1 MTVSQQPP
9 TSSRSG
15 RFATLPKRIA
25 VAVVAIPAILWL
37 SIQGGY
43 LFFGLIVLLS
53 SLALYEFYKLAEKKG
68 AFPLKIVGLLAGLLV
83 NSACIYERLQIDVF
97 EFFADR
103 GIHLSMFSQHQ
114 FLSVILIVF
123 VLLVALLEL
132 FRTQGSPLLNLGST
146 VAGVLCISLCFGT
159 LVMMRELF
167 PYGFPMH
174 RFFSVSF
181 ADDNQIAQ
189 VNRWGGMT
197 VIALFATIWACDTA
211 AYFGGLLLG
220 RHKLFER
227 VSPGKTWEGAVF
239 GCIFAVATMVL
250 AQNLVLPYLR
260 LSQAIV
266 IGSFVG
272 VFGQI
277 GDLIESRFKRDAG
290 VKDSSAII
298 PGHGGVY
305 DRFDSL
311 VFVAPIVY
319 LYMDFVVLS

>member
-1 MTVSQQPP
+1 MTASPQSP
-9 TSSRSG
+9 TTG
-15 RFATLPKRIA
+15 RFASLPQRVV
-25 VAVVAIPAILWL
+25 VAIVAIPAILWL

-43 LFFGLIVLLS
+43 FFFGLIVLLS
-53 SLALYEFYKLAEKKG
+53 SLALIEFYRLAEKKG
-68 AFPLKIVGLLAGLLV
+68 ASPLRVVGLVAGLFV
-83 NSACIYERLQIDVF
+83 NAACIYERLQLDVF

-123 VLLVALLEL
+123 VLFVALLEL
-132 FRTQGSPLLNLGST
+132 FRTEGSPLLNMGST
-146 VAGVLCISLCFGT
+146 VAGVLLISLCFGT

-174 RFFSVSF
+174 RYFSNTF

-189 VNRWGGMT
+189 VSRWGGMT
-197 VIALFATIWACDTA
+197 IIALFATIWVCDTA

-220 RHKLFER
+220 KHKLFER
-227 VSPGKTWEGAVF
+227 VSPGKTWEGALF
-239 GCIFAVATMVL
+239 GFVFAVATMVL
-250 AQNLVLPYLR
+250 AQNLVLSYLR
-260 LSQAIV
+260 LSQAMV

-290 VKDSSAII
+290 VKDSSSMI

-319 LYMDFVVLS
+319 LYIDFVVLS